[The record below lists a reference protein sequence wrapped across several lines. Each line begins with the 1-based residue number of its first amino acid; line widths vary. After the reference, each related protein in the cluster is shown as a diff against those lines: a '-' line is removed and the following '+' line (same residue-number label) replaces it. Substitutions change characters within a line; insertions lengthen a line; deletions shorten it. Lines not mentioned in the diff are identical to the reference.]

1 MNVIKKQLKDIKAPI
16 YKSVDYRLLKMKPDS
31 RLNVTFYDSIIQ
43 AIYSTYKDFWD
54 RLSVERT
61 GKLNCDVNI
70 HMNNPITYEIMFDGD
85 DKKTTPI
92 ICFGIPENHANYMKQ
107 RIQGILPQSTLTF
120 EDDYSDKFQDC
131 YMCEYNYEKDSMLS
145 LKIKDNNF
153 LQAILNLKNDIQKGE
168 RILFQVEMTPISDMW
183 KSFQDDKW
191 EKARKGKDVA
201 TKRGIV
207 TKCFDIANDTLNEVL
222 SVTDDIMGIS
232 NISSKKESIDKK
244 EKAVNM
250 SAYTGAS
257 KTKKASDGFSVRI
270 KAYIV
275 CKSKLVAK
283 SYATTIETAM
293 RELEE
298 DNRLVMGNMKTK
310 SVSRGVSAKTFI
322 PLNRNIMGA
331 KELASIVNIPNQKLQ
346 REFKIDSINVKQVS
360 PPQECMDDKSW
371 IRIGTLELYGEKKN
385 TYFPSNR
392 DYLAMPKF
400 YICPMGGGKTT
411 VLLNYSNDVL
421 ASKQSLIDINF
432 VNECEIAH
440 ALKEMHPNHIVIDL
454 SDENNIPA
462 LMFPEIRINENDT
475 PSKRRKDAG
484 NFATEVEYFINS
496 ITSNGTEDISSRM
509 SQYLICSAKLIAI
522 YKNMNIRTAFDIL
535 EDKNVRDKWINKAI
549 ESGVYTEESYEIRK
563 LQSLDEDKS
572 GKLTAGIIDRYSEL
586 MKHEVFQQMLE
597 SENPQFDFIDIMDNN
612 KSISICMPEKEFTN
626 KAIKDVII
634 TYLMCRIRL
643 AMLGRKDK
651 DKVVHVL
658 IDEAHHLKK
667 SLKVISNSIAEPRKY
682 GVAFC
687 FCSHYFNQLGEELKE
702 AVLNVGG
709 HFILIKGVGKSVF
722 DALES
727 KIGEDWTYDDLK
739 EMEDYNSFNM
749 IWIRGKHYV
758 FVSKMLEPLRNN
770 KGVKYIK

>member
-1 MNVIKKQLKDIKAPI
+1 MEAILKQIEDIKAPI
-16 YKSVDYRLLKMKPDS
+16 YKSVDYKLLKIKPDS
-31 RLNVTFYDSIIQ
+31 RLTGTFYDSIIQ
-43 AIYSTYKDFWD
+43 AIYSTHKQFT
-54 RLSVERT
+54 ERVSAERIGT
-61 GKLNCDVNI
+61 LNCNVKL
-70 HMNNPITYEIMFDGD
+70 HMNNPITYEIMFNGD
-85 DKKTTPI
+85 DKKTTPT
-92 ICFGIPENHANYMKQ
+92 ICFGIPENHATYMKQ

-120 EDDYSDKFQDC
+120 EDDYSSMFNDC
-131 YMCEYNYEKDSMLS
+131 YTCEYNYAKDSMMS
-145 LKIKDNNF
+145 LKIKENNF
-153 LQAILNLKNDIQKGE
+153 LQAIFNLKNDIQKGE
-168 RILFQVEMTPISDMW
+168 RILLQVEMTPISDMW
-183 KSFQDDKW
+183 KTFQDEKWDKI
-191 EKARKGKDVA
+191 RKGKDVA
-201 TKRGIV
+201 TKKGIV
-207 TKCFDIANDTLNEVL
+207 DKCLEVANDTLNEVL
-222 SVTDDIMGIS
+222 SVADDVMGVN
-232 NISSKKESIDKK
+232 NIYKKESFDKK
-244 EKAVNM
+244 EKAINM
-250 SAYTGAS
+250 AGYSSAS
-257 KTKKASDGFSVRI
+257 KTKKANDGFSVRI
-270 KAYIV
+270 RAYFVCSGKLTAKA
-275 CKSKLVAK
+275 
-283 SYATTIETAM
+283 YATTIETAM

-298 DNRLVMGNMKTK
+298 DNRLVMGRMKNG
-310 SVSRGVSAKTFI
+310 SVNRGVSVKTFI
-322 PLNRNIMGA
+322 PVGRNIMSG
-331 KELASIVNIPNQKLQ
+331 KELGSIVNIPNQKLQ
-346 REFKIDSINVKQVS
+346 REFKIDSVNVRQISAPK
-360 PPQECMDDKSW
+360 ECMDDKSG
-371 IRIGTLELYGEKKN
+371 IRLGELELYGEKKYV
-385 TYFPSNR
+385 YFPHNR

-421 ASKQSLIDINF
+421 MSKQSLIDINF
-432 VNECEIAH
+432 VNECEIAY
-440 ALKEMHPNHIVIDL
+440 ALKERHPNHIVIDL

-462 LMFPEIRINENDT
+462 LMFPEIRVNENDS

-496 ITSNGTEDISSRM
+496 ITSAGTEDISSRM
-509 SQYLICSAKLIAI
+509 SQYLICAAKIIAI
-522 YKNMNIRTAFDIL
+522 YKNMNIRIAFDML
-535 EDKNVRDKWINKAI
+535 DDKNVRNKWIEKAI

-563 LQSLDEDKS
+563 LQSLDDDKNGS
-572 GKLTAGIIDRYSEL
+572 LTNGIIDRYSEL

-709 HFILIKGVGKSVF
+709 HFILIKGVGQSVF
-722 DALES
+722 DALKS
-727 KIGEDWTYDDLK
+727 KIGEEWAYDDLK
-739 EMEDYNSFNM
+739 EMEDFNSFNM
-749 IWIRGKHYV
+749 IWIRGQHYI
-758 FVSKMLEPLRNN
+758 FISKMLEPLRNN